1 MFLFYKIYFYV
12 IAQFGHVF
20 YWFFVKFQQV
30 CKGMINNIGIQLFAI
45 LDQANGTVSAK
56 DICGMVIW
64 FLYLHK
70 FTKLVWKMYKNIH

>member
-12 IAQFGHVF
+12 IGQFGHIL
-20 YWFFVKFQQV
+20 YWIFVKFQQV

-56 DICGMVIW
+56 DICGMVN
-64 FLYLHK
+64 
-70 FTKLVWKMYKNIH
+70 NIYQSLDIIKTRLSTNVNT